1 MAARPVGSGRWVRPA
16 GEWQTGNGGQQANIF
31 DRICFLVRLRAN

>member
-16 GEWQTGNGGQQANIF
+16 GEWQTGNVPA
-31 DRICFLVRLRAN
+31 RAEPAAQHSLWVV